1 MHARHMQE
9 APKKSKSHIPQKKK
23 KSKPIIFID
32 RIDYL

>member
-23 KSKPIIFID
+23 SKPIIFID